1 MEEMTAPT
9 GASFCYNK
17 ASPVQPAEQVVQ
29 DDNGMK
35 KTEEGSGGSFR
46 ETSHSLADEQLF
58 PPLPSQRTVIK
69 VVIIIKDSSDPGDLV
84 KIIRTSLTTIW
95 LPAPQ

>member
-35 KTEEGSGGSFR
+35 KRKKALEG
-46 ETSHSLADEQLF
+46 LF
-58 PPLPSQRTVIK
+58 GKHHI
-69 VVIIIKDSSDPGDLV
+69 
-84 KIIRTSLTTIW
+84 
-95 LPAPQ
+95 A